1 MRWGISSPNVGDP
14 IKLVDLAVTAETAGW
29 DGFFLWDHLH
39 LRRDMHLDVH
49 DPWVLLGAC
58 ATRTTTVRL
67 GTLVTPVA
75 RRRPHVLAKQITT
88 LDHLSRGR
96 AVLGVGLGVPAEDE
110 YGAFGEPIDPRVHAS
125 MLDDGLAALDGLWRG
140 EPFSHSGP
148 HYTVNRAHLLPRPLQ
163 EPRPPVW
170 VAALWPNP
178 RPLRRAARWDGVVP
192 LSGNGEPLTPEIVA
206 NVVERVAEL
215 RGDLIGFDVVATL
228 APDIDPAEYEAA
240 GATWAIESI
249 WPWPETWYDDLLAR
263 CGQGPLGVTEEKA

>member
-14 IKLVDLAVTAETAGW
+14 TKLVELAVTAEAAGW
-29 DGFFLWDHLH
+29 DGFFVWDHLH
-39 LRRDMHLDVH
+39 LRRDMHLDVD

-75 RRRPHVLAKQITT
+75 RRRPQVLAKQITT

-96 AVLGVGLGVPAEDE
+96 GGTGRRSRRAGRRRVRRVRRADRPE
-110 YGAFGEPIDPRVHAS
+110 GARLDARRRARRPRRVVA
-125 MLDDGLAALDGLWRG
+125 G

-148 HYTVNRAHLLPRPLQ
+148 HYTVNGAHLLPRPLQ

-192 LSGNGEPLTPEIVA
+192 LSRQRRTARRP
-206 NVVERVAEL
+206 R
-215 RGDLIGFDVVATL
+215 
-228 APDIDPAEYEAA
+228 
-240 GATWAIESI
+240 S
-249 WPWPETWYDDLLAR
+249 WPTSSSD
-263 CGQGPLGVTEEKA
+263 